1 MGHHRR
7 GPRHAANPLTG
18 VYSGGDAARGGS
30 TAIRAAGDGKAAAHE
45 IVGDMNLSS
54 DEIARMVA
62 SAGHYT
68 NLGAAPQTILEKIEL
83 ADGIVE
89 FIVHSPAAGRQRRA
103 GQFVRVLPW
112 PNGELIPLTLADW
125 DAKAGTICLVV
136 QAMGTSSIEI
146 NRMAVGDAFTGIAGP
161 LGRPSDLHRYEGNQ
175 TKWYLRRAASACRR
189 FTQSCGNICAWATTS
204 L

>member
-1 MGHHRR
+1 MGQ
-7 GPRHAANPLTG
+7 GTQQTSLAG

-45 IVGDMNLSS
+45 IVGDMNLSP
-54 DEIARMVA
+54 DEVAKMVA
-62 SAGHYT
+62 SAEHYS
-68 NLGAAPQTILEKIEL
+68 NLGSAPQTILEKIEL

-89 FIVHSPAAGRQRRA
+89 FIVHSPLVASAARA

-161 LGRPSDLHRYEGNQ
+161 LGRPSDLHRY
-175 TKWYLRRAASACRR
+175 
-189 FTQSCGNICAWATTS
+189 
-204 L
+204 